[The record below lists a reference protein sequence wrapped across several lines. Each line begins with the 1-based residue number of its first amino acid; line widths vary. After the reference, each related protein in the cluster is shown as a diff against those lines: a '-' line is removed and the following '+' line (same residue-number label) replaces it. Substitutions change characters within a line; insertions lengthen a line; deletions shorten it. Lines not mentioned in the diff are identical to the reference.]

1 MTSRARPSV
10 SEYGDSA
17 VMVTVESADPVRRQ
31 RSILTL
37 RAAFVRRRPPGVT
50 DVVAGLESFLVEYD
64 PLRTG
69 PEHLRHAI
77 GLIDDLPS
85 AAEPAS
91 SRIFELPVCF
101 DAAVAP
107 DLAEVAGELA
117 LTPDAVADALTAGE
131 LTIALL
137 AAAMAPM
144 MSGVSLPASVAR
156 RRQPRTDVL
165 AGSLMIAGRHAII
178 QPFPGPSGWRV
189 VGRTPLTLVDISRP
203 APVSFDPGDRIRIRR
218 IEAAEAEQLRGR
230 FLGEPA

>member
-1 MTSRARPSV
+1 MPNPARPSV
-10 SEYGDSA
+10 REYGDSA

-31 RSILTL
+31 RRILTL
-37 RAAFVRRRPPGVT
+37 RNAFVRRRPPGVT

-69 PEHLRHAI
+69 PDHLRHAI
-77 GLIDDLPS
+77 GLIAELPVG
-85 AAEPAS
+85 AGPTS
-91 SRIFELPVCF
+91 SRVFDLPVCF

-107 DLAEVAGELA
+107 DLAEVADELG
-117 LTPDAVADALTAGE
+117 LTPDALARALTAGE

-144 MSGVSLPASVAR
+144 MSGVSLPAPVPR
-156 RRQPRTDVL
+156 RRQPRTDVP
-165 AGSLMIAGRHAII
+165 AGSLMIAGRHAIV

-189 VGRTPLTLVDISRP
+189 VGRTPLTLVDITRP

-218 IEAAEAEQLRGR
+218 IEATEAEQLRGR